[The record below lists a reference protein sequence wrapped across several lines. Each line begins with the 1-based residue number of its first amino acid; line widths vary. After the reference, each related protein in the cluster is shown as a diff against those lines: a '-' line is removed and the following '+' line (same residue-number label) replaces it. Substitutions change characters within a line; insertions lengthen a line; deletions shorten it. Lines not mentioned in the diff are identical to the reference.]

1 MVSVPGGL
9 SVNARAAPPGEDLLA
24 GSHYRVIR
32 ELGAGG
38 MGEVL
43 EAEHRALGHR
53 VVAKVM
59 REELAGRPEMF
70 DRMRVEGQA
79 LARIRHPNLV
89 MVTDFGQTRS
99 GRPFV
104 VMELLRGRSL
114 HEELYSKAVLPVAEA
129 AEIGRQ
135 MLLGLSAAHGAGLVH
150 RDVKPDNVFLCESE
164 DGRPSVKVLDF
175 GVVKIVQA
183 GRDPRTPEPLLV
195 PTAENVTLGTPRY
208 FSPEQTCGARDL
220 DARSDLY
227 SVGLVLYRMV
237 VGRGPFDQYRRLPEL
252 FRAQATEVPLPPS
265 AAAPQPIPAA
275 FDRIVMRA
283 LAKSREDRFSD
294 SLAFARALSRFLAS
308 LGAEGRRWL
317 GPAGA
322 PGGEQDTIDMEDS
335 SAATSAAVPSV
346 CDTDRIPEALSS
358 AYEPTATA
366 SPVVA
371 PARPAAGGGREGVAT
386 VREVLPSL
394 PAKLPDGPVMID
406 RLVER
411 VLGSAA
417 SPGERPSQPG
427 QERPSQPGP
436 VAAPDRSAKT
446 VPLLQARMTP
456 PAPPPSNPGRAS
468 RPSMPETVPM
478 LDVAAYSAVPASPV
492 VSAYPPV
499 VHVSVAHPP
508 AAYPPVVHVSV
519 AHGPAAY
526 PLVLPRAG
534 AAWKMSLLLGVAAL
548 LVVVGGIFGYLL
560 R

>member
-1 MVSVPGGL
+1 MVSIAGGL

-99 GRPFV
+99 GRPFL
-104 VMELLRGRSL
+104 VMELLHGRSL
-114 HEELYSKAVLPVAEA
+114 HEELYSRSVLPVAEA

-135 MLLGLSAAHGAGLVH
+135 MLLGLSAAHESGLVH
-150 RDVKPDNVFLCESE
+150 RDVKPDNVFLCEAE
-164 DGRPSVKVLDF
+164 DGRPCVKVLDF
-175 GVVKIVQA
+175 GVVKIAQA

-283 LAKSREDRFSD
+283 LARSREDRFAGA
-294 SLAFARALSRFLAS
+294 LAFARALSRFLAS
-308 LGAEGRRWL
+308 LGAEGRRCL

-322 PGGEQDTIDMEDS
+322 SDGEQDTIDMEDS
-335 SAATSAAVPSV
+335 GAATSAAAPSV

-371 PARPAAGGGREGVAT
+371 PARPA
-386 VREVLPSL
+386 REVLPSL

-436 VAAPDRSAKT
+436 AAAPDRSAKT
-446 VPLLQARMTP
+446 VPLLKAPMAP

-478 LDVAAYSAVPASPV
+478 LDVAAYSAVAPSPTPA
-492 VSAYPPV
+492 AYPPV

-508 AAYPPVVHVSV
+508 AVYPQVVHVSV